1 MNDSFKAGFVTV
13 IGRPNAGKSTLIN
26 KMIGEKVAITSPR
39 PQTTRKNQLG
49 ILNGDGYQ
57 IVFVDTPG
65 MHSPRNKLGE
75 YMVKSAGEAM
85 TATDVI
91 VFLYDATE
99 PGISDANDELL
110 SKVSAS
116 DARKI
121 LVITKIDLV
130 EKEKIL
136 TIIGAISSKY
146 TFDSII
152 PVSALKNDGL
162 DIVLDELLKLLP
174 YSPPFYDDDVYTVS
188 TLREMAAEII
198 REKILL
204 FTNEE
209 VPHGA
214 GVEIVAFN
222 EPRNKKLAVTI
233 DANIYC
239 EKDSHKGILIGRD
252 GAMLKRIGSSAR
264 SDIEKLC
271 GRKVNLKLWVKVSDD
286 WRNKSRMLKELGYK
300 EEKQ

>member
-49 ILNGDGYQ
+49 ILNGDGFQ

-188 TLREMAAEII
+188 TLREMASEII

-233 DANIYC
+233 EANIYC